1 MPRAA
6 PSISSF
12 NAGELSPLLD
22 GRSTGNFAGLYAS
35 GCRIMQ
41 NFLPTIQ
48 GPAIGRPGTKFVA
61 ELKNSAHRCWLLRFI
76 FNKTQA
82 FILEFGNQY
91 IRFYTD
97 RAQVLSGVAAY
108 EISTPYLVAD
118 LTNDDGTCA
127 LKFKQSGDVIYITC
141 PGYKPRKLQRFS
153 NTNWVL
159 SEYSPRNGPFKAQ
172 NINTNITITGE
183 TYSDTSVT
191 NAVDNGSGLIRLTV
205 GSTAGLNDDEWV
217 RVANINGTTEANGRW
232 QVTVISSTTVDL
244 QGSTFTNIFFSS
256 PNGEIRVRSQAGNEI
271 TLTASQA
278 LFESDHV
285 GSLIELE
292 EGDDTVVK
300 PWETAQPA
308 ANTEMRRSDGK
319 TYEAVTTGKTGSNKP
334 IHTSG
339 RRFDGADDTSTA
351 GTTEGVNWLYNDS
364 GIGNVEIT
372 QFISSTQVKGIIRE
386 NLPYD
391 LTVARSTHRWAFQA
405 WSDVEGYPD
414 SVTIF
419 RERLCFGKGFN
430 VYLSAS
436 GDFENMA
443 SQTFGEVL
451 PDSAMIVPVLGD
463 ETNQIKWIHPV
474 SGGLMVGTEGG
485 ESVIRATS
493 ISEPLSPSNVE
504 TDPQSGQ
511 GVRAIQPAN
520 VSDRIL
526 FTQRSGSKIYDAIYS
541 VNTEKY
547 EGSDQN
553 IRANHIVNGGI
564 VDFIYQRSPYSV
576 LWVATSTGQLL
587 AYTINSSQEVFAWSR
602 HPIGG
607 DGIVESVQSIPS
619 PDGLR
624 DDLWLIVRR
633 TINGQTKR
641 YIEVMMPELGTDD
654 DIEDAFY
661 VDSGATYDG
670 AAVTTITGLD
680 HLEGE
685 TVKILADGSVHPDRT
700 VSAGIIQLQR
710 PVSKAQIG
718 LGYRRHI
725 SPMRLEAG
733 SANGTAQAKTKRSDH
748 ITFRL
753 YNTVGCKVGPDLD
766 KLREIPFRTSS
777 MAMDQPIPLFTGDKR
792 VKWNGGYD
800 RDGYIN
806 VVQDDPLPIT
816 LVAIYPQVTTY
827 DQG

>member
-1 MPRAA
+1 MPRVS
-6 PSISSF
+6 PSIASF
-12 NAGELSPLLD
+12 NGGELSPLLAA
-22 GRSTGNFAGLYAS
+22 RSDGNFAGLYRS

-48 GPAIGRPGTKFVA
+48 GPAIGRPGTKYVS
-61 ELKNSAHRCWLLRFI
+61 ELKNSAHRCWLLRFV

-82 FILEFGNQY
+82 FVLEFGDEY

-97 RAQVLSGVAAY
+97 RAQVVSGASPY
-108 EISTPYLVAD
+108 EISSPYAIAD
-118 LTNDDGTCA
+118 ITNDDGTCA

-141 PGYKPRKLQRFS
+141 PGYKPRKLQRLS
-153 NTNWVL
+153 NTSWTLV
-159 SEYSPRNGPFKAQ
+159 EYAPRNGPFKAQ
-172 NINTNITITGE
+172 NIDTSITITGE
-183 TYSDTSVT
+183 TYSDTNVT
-191 NAVDNGSGLIRLTV
+191 GAADNGSGLIRLTV
-205 GSTAGLNDDEWV
+205 GSTTGLNDDEWV

-232 QVTVISSTTVDL
+232 QVTVISGTTVDL
-244 QGSTFTNIFFSS
+244 QDSTFSNTFASS
-256 PNGEIRVRSQAGNEI
+256 PDGEIRVRSQVGNEI
-271 TLTASQA
+271 TLTASEA
-278 LFESDHV
+278 LFDSDHV

-300 PWETAQPA
+300 PWEVGLPVS
-308 ANTEMRRSDGK
+308 NTDMRRSDGK
-319 TYEAVTTGKTGSNKP
+319 TYEAVTTGTTGSNKP

-339 RRFDGADDTSTA
+339 RRFDGADDPSS
-351 GTTEGVNWLYNDS
+351 GGITEGVNWLYNDS

-372 QFISSTQVKGIIRE
+372 EVTSSTVAKGIIRE

-391 LTVARSTHRWAFQA
+391 LTVAKSTHRWAFQA

-443 SQTFGEVL
+443 SQFFGEVL

-504 TDPQSGQ
+504 SDPQSGQ

-541 VNTEKY
+541 VNSEKY

-553 IRANHIVNGGI
+553 IRADHIVSGGI
-564 VDFIYQRSPYSV
+564 VDFTYQQSPYSV
-576 LWVATSTGQLL
+576 LWTATSTGQLL
-587 AYTINSSQEVFAWSR
+587 AYTINTKQEVFAWSP
-602 HPIGG
+602 HPVGG
-607 DGIVESVQSIPS
+607 DGVVESVQSIPS

-624 DDLWLIVRR
+624 DDLWMIVKR

-641 YIEVMMPELGTDD
+641 YVEVMMPEISSND

-670 AAVTTITGLD
+670 AAATTITGLD

-700 VSAGIIQLQR
+700 VASGQIELQR
-710 PVSKAQIG
+710 SVSKAQIG
-718 LGYRRHI
+718 LAYRRHL
-725 SPMRLEAG
+725 SPMRIDAG
-733 SANGTAQAKTKRSDH
+733 SANGTAQTKTKRSDH
-748 ITFRL
+748 ISFRL
-753 YNTVGCKVGPDLD
+753 LNTVGCKVGPDLD
-766 KLREIPFRTSS
+766 KLREIPFRTTG
-777 MAMDQPIPLFTGDKR
+777 MAMDTPIPLFTGDKR

-816 LVAIYPQVTTY
+816 LVAIYPQMTTY